1 MAKKKEQENKNWE
14 DATFEEK
21 LDAIYLH
28 KFRPMLAKKNQEY
41 GDAALNPIDFMR
53 VNPQSYKIIQER
65 MNEKLNRLASLSSK
79 ESKSPQEEREI
90 QAAMEDSIMDFSG
103 YWFLMQIEIQ
113 NVRTQFENNLK
124 DQY

>member
-1 MAKKKEQENKNWE
+1 MAKKKDNNKEWSE
-14 DATFEEK
+14 ATFEEK

-28 KFRPMLAKKNQEY
+28 KFRPILIKKNQEY
-41 GDAALNPIDFMR
+41 GDAALNPVDFMR

-65 MNEKLNRLASLSSK
+65 MNEKLNRLASLSSTK
-79 ESKSPQEEREI
+79 PESPEQERDI

-113 NVRTQFENNLK
+113 NVRDQFKESMKFN
-124 DQY
+124 D